1 MKKIFIIFLSII
13 ILSLTFALPIF
24 ATLGESYQG
33 MPNLLSDSSTVNAF
47 VNGSGG
53 LQPFYYVNLEA
64 GKNYTFYAPKG
75 VNKLLVSPIV
85 DNPVFNYPVV
95 YERPSYNLY
104 NGGQIDSES
113 GFIYKTFNPPN
124 FSSGQYKF
132 IFTYSSSS
140 SFDFF
145 LQIGTTT
152 ANRVNLL
159 QVTVPA
165 GSGQLE
171 YSFNVSVELYD
182 QFLNNM
188 LLLVR
193 ALNSDVTM
201 NMIIVADEDAATNV
215 YEPIFTN
222 PFYYPYQLTM
232 VNFYCE
238 QSGEY
243 AVGFNANGFE
253 GYSRITSSDN
263 PVVLVEGAYSFDS
276 IVDAAYNN
284 GYNSGYDQGYKEGE
298 YDGMN
303 STSILKSTIL
313 TVMSGPFVIVSNA
326 LNFEIFGINIFT
338 FIQIILTILI
348 VAFLITRLK
357 GRE

>member
-1 MKKIFIIFLSII
+1 MKKFFLILLSSVVLITTLII
-13 ILSLTFALPIF
+13 PCF
-24 ATLGESYQG
+24 ATLGDSYLNQ
-33 MPNLLSDSSTVNAF
+33 PNLLDEYSTVSCI

-64 GKNYTFYAPKG
+64 GKDYTFYAPKG

-85 DNPVFNYPVV
+85 DNPSFLYPVV

-104 NGGQIDSES
+104 NGAQINSES
-113 GFIYKTFNPPN
+113 GFIYKAFNPPN
-124 FSSGQYKF
+124 FGAGTYKF

-152 ANRVNLL
+152 ANRVDLL
-159 QVTVPA
+159 YQSVPA
-165 GSGQLE
+165 GSGRME
-171 YSFNVSVELYD
+171 YEFTVPASLYE
-182 QFLNNM
+182 QFANNM

-193 ALNSDVTM
+193 ALNSDLTM
-201 NMIIVADEDAATNV
+201 NMIIVSDENADTNV

-232 VNFYCE
+232 VNFHCE
-238 QSGEY
+238 KSGEY
-243 AVGFNANGFE
+243 AVGFNANDFD
-253 GYSRITSSDN
+253 GYSRDTAADN

-276 IVDAAYNN
+276 IVDDAFGN
-284 GYNSGYDQGYKEGE
+284 GYDTGYDDGYKIGE
-298 YDGMN
+298 NDGL
-303 STSILKSTIL
+303 SSSSLLRSIIFTIL
-313 TVMSGPFVIVSNA
+313 SAPFVIVSNV
-326 LNFEIFGINIFT
+326 LDFELLGINIYNLVKVS
-338 FIQIILTILI
+338 ITILLI
-348 VAFLITRLK
+348 AWVITRLK